1 MPPSRPNRSQK
12 RPRKASL
19 GFPRDPPEATDQG
32 THPTLRTQE
41 ATTHMTAH
49 FKLTPSR
56 LRSTLERFAKAR
68 GAAQPAGTARP
79 HSGLRMAPLRWASQD
94 HPKVVTISQFAAR
107 RDGEA
112 SFWSAYDTTSLGL
125 PGARDRCGNFAVH
138 NPQRRRGFTLISV
151 RHHSAGP
158 PRGPRCSDSFAIRS
172 PHGRRGFI
180 LACV

>member
-1 MPPSRPNRSQK
+1 
-12 RPRKASL
+12 
-19 GFPRDPPEATDQG
+19 
-32 THPTLRTQE
+32 
-41 ATTHMTAH
+41 MTAH

-125 PGARDRCGNFAVH
+125 PGARERCG
-138 NPQRRRGFTLISV
+138 
-151 RHHSAGP
+151 
-158 PRGPRCSDSFAIRS
+158 SFAIRNTQGWRS
-172 PHGRRGFI
+172 FI
-180 LACV
+180 LVCI